1 MFWWIKL
8 TTYNVKY
15 IVTWWWKPFPFYSMY
30 WQTNH
35 KLLYVVRYCTP
46 MHACSILFSNMQK
59 HCDEQAHAWVME
71 WTVKHSLMSRLPMI
85 YTLYIQI
92 LQKYD
97 KMAVITGN
105 ITLLAKVKKLI
116 HGQGNKALIAA
127 TSDRLASHPTKDG
140 RTTDSCFTHIGA
152 HQCGIRMV
160 VGWRLE

>member
-1 MFWWIKL
+1 
-8 TTYNVKY
+8 
-15 IVTWWWKPFPFYSMY
+15 
-30 WQTNH
+30 
-35 KLLYVVRYCTP
+35 
-46 MHACSILFSNMQK
+46 
-59 HCDEQAHAWVME
+59 
-71 WTVKHSLMSRLPMI
+71 MSRLPMI

-127 TSDRLASHPTKDG
+127 TSDPLASHPTKDG
-140 RTTDSCFTHIGA
+140 RTTDSCFTHIGT

-160 VGWRLE
+160 VG